1 MEQQFTAVK
10 RGEKAKKKKKKKKKK
25 QKEKA
30 KKKAEAGKSV
40 FGKRQSDVGKKLRVN
55 S

>member
-10 RGEKAKKKKKKKKKK
+10 RGEKAKKEKNNKK